1 MLYFQTQFHS
11 RMNAGLVTTTTNTSN
26 ITIEPRIWESAVPP
40 ALQFVLGVA
49 GNLIALIALVTSRK
63 RHKWKPFYRL
73 VAGLALTDGGGIL
86 LVYPTVMIR
95 YASDFTYE
103 FSKPLCHYSSF
114 VFTFMLISSAMIV
127 CAMSFDRF
135 IAILYPF
142 KYNFIGKKHRANLT
156 LVVIWL
162 LGTLISSLHLM
173 GLGSSFKYYPG
184 SWCFLNFNGI
194 SILDRVNSYI
204 YSLFGLLILCT
215 IFSFNILV
223 IVSLCRNL
231 RRDKIILKSHRRK
244 SDIFNVCLLLVIVS
258 VFTVCWTPLMFT
270 ILGHAALWISGNG
283 SRELLVTCAHQTP
296 NARFLGDI
304 GNQSRMIS
312 VGDLQRS
319 PQPRFC
325 RLLPENGSMTETR
338 YADAGTSNEKYYT
351 FLWQGKSS
359 DESREHGVD
368 FAVKNNLLNMIES
381 GRNGSGRLLTF
392 RLNTAEGPITLVS
405 AYAPTLSASSDT
417 KDEFYENLASIISNT
432 ASTERRSIQYDFSRN
447 MVYFMRKSISY
458 SLILRL
464 LRFGA
469 EPS

>member
-1 MLYFQTQFHS
+1 MDVGQE
-11 RMNAGLVTTTTNTSN
+11 TTTTNTSN
-26 ITIEPRIWESAVPP
+26 ITIEPIIWESTAPP
-40 ALQFVLGVA
+40 ALQFALGVG

-135 IAILYPF
+135 MAILYPF
-142 KYNFIGKKHRANLT
+142 KYNFFGKKHRANLT

-184 SWCFLNFNGI
+184 SWCFLNFIGI

-231 RRDKIILKSHRRK
+231 RRDKIILKSQRRK

-258 VFTVCWTPLMFT
+258 VFTICWTPLMFT

-283 SRELLVTCAHQTP
+283 SRELLVVRFGITNSIIDPWIYILLRKENFIALQKRFKGLREKINFATDSGGQNVTP
-296 NARFLGDI
+296 
-304 GNQSRMIS
+304 
-312 VGDLQRS
+312 
-319 PQPRFC
+319 
-325 RLLPENGSMTETR
+325 
-338 YADAGTSNEKYYT
+338 
-351 FLWQGKSS
+351 SS
-359 DESREHGVD
+359 DSREKSFDNTLSSGKTLSSDDLVD
-368 FAVKNNLLNMIES
+368 F
-381 GRNGSGRLLTF
+381 GR
-392 RLNTAEGPITLVS
+392 E
-405 AYAPTLSASSDT
+405 
-417 KDEFYENLASIISNT
+417 
-432 ASTERRSIQYDFSRN
+432 
-447 MVYFMRKSISY
+447 
-458 SLILRL
+458 
-464 LRFGA
+464 
-469 EPS
+469 